1 MKYNNK
7 RYICKSNMKIRPLIL
22 ALLIMLLAVNSS
34 AQQLIRQSINTTG
47 SQLQSGNLIWQQSAG
62 QPAIIGTASNTTS
75 TLRQGYIQPPAY
87 SIEKENT
94 KCQVKIWPNPTEGMF
109 DISLQEEG
117 NGFSYVILS
126 SDGALVQSSTLAPSL
141 SSKVNMEQYALGV
154 YVVTIKQQNR
164 ICATE
169 KVVRY

>member
-1 MKYNNK
+1 MLPTP
-7 RYICKSNMKIRPLIL
+7 KSF
-22 ALLIMLLAVNSS
+22 
-34 AQQLIRQSINTTG
+34 AQQLIRQSINAAGT
-47 SQLQSGNLIWQQSAG
+47 QVQSGNFILHQSIG
-62 QPAIIGTASNTTS
+62 QGSIAGTASNQES

-94 KCQVKIWPNPTEGMF
+94 KCQVKIWPNPTEGLF

-117 NGFSYVILS
+117 NGFSYDILS

-141 SSKVNMEQYALGV
+141 SSKVNMEQYARGV
-154 YVVTIKQQNR
+154 YVVAIKQQNR